1 MVLDFKT
8 YRDKVTGCWTGKNI
22 GGVLGAPFEGLRQF
36 NDVDFYAQDLTMGP
50 PPNDD
55 LDLQIVWLAAV
66 ERYGRNVNASIL
78 GDYWLSYIIPNWVEY
93 GMGKANLRAG
103 LVPPMSGALDNDYR
117 NSCGCYIRSEIWACL
132 APGNPALAAKYAF
145 EDAIVDHAD
154 EGMQAEIFCAALQS
168 AAFVES
174 DPYKLIDIALSYVPA
189 DGKFAAAIHAA
200 LDAKK
205 EGVPFRQAIARIH
218 NAAPGTF
225 GVQSCTYAEAKRRSD
240 AMGFETVGEPGMDA
254 PENCG
259 FFVAAWLYGK
269 DFSERMTLC
278 NSAGED
284 TDCTCAT
291 LGAILGIIDGA
302 SGLPEKWTAPIGDK
316 IATMCIDKT
325 SRGIWVPE
333 TCTELA
339 DRVLQVAPG
348 FLGTELCD
356 LLAPGGYTIQC
367 ADNLYCLDLNDYQ
380 PRINGSGKD
389 HHLPIRELTALS
401 SNVIRAEYPAFEVMV
416 DLMGDPYFKQGENR
430 KFHVSVKNC
439 FEMRQQ
445 QWAKITLY
453 APAGVEVLS
462 AREVML
468 PLNNLWGA
476 SAEAEFEFNAD
487 LYAGAKLEM
496 LVDVQLD
503 GRHSYGV
510 VKVVMTRRG

>member
-1 MVLDFKT
+1 
-8 YRDKVTGCWTGKNI
+8 
-22 GGVLGAPFEGLRQF
+22 
-36 NDVDFYAQDLTMGP
+36 MGP

-78 GDYWLSYIIPNWVEY
+78 GDYWLNFVIPNWVEY
-93 GMGKANLRAG
+93 GTGKANLRAG
-103 LVPPMSGALDNDYR
+103 LVPPMSGAVDNDYR

-174 DPYKLIDIALSYVPA
+174 DPYKLIDIALSYVPE

-200 LDAKK
+200 LCAKE
-205 EGVPFRQAIARIH
+205 EGVSFREAVARIH

-225 GVQSCTYAEAKRRSD
+225 GVQGCTYAEAKKASD
-240 AMGFETVGEPGMDA
+240 AMGFASVGEPGMDA
-254 PENCG
+254 PENVG
-259 FFVAAWLYGK
+259 FLIAAWLYGN
-269 DFSERMTLC
+269 DFGERLTLA

-291 LGAILGIIDGA
+291 LGAILGIIGGVDGI
-302 SGLPEKWTAPIGDK
+302 PEKWKAPIGDK
-316 IATMCIDKT
+316 IVTMCINKT
-325 SRGIWVPE
+325 WGGVWVPQ

-339 DRVLQVAPG
+339 DRVLRVTPG
-348 FLGTELCD
+348 FLGTEKCD

-367 ADNLYCLDLNDYQ
+367 QENLYCLDESDYQ

-389 HHLPIRELTALS
+389 HHLPIRKLTALS
-401 SNVIRAEYPAFEVMV
+401 SNVIRAEYPNFEVIV
-416 DLMGDPYFKQGENR
+416 DLEGEPFFAQGENR
-430 KFHVSVKNC
+430 SFHVSVRNC
-439 FEMRQQ
+439 FEMRRQE
-445 QWAKITLY
+445 WAKITLY
-453 APAGVEVLS
+453 APEGVELLS
-462 AREVML
+462 AAQVML
-468 PLNNLWGA
+468 PLNNVWGA
-476 SAEAEFEFNAD
+476 SAEAEFIVNAD

-496 LVDVQLD
+496 LVDVQLE

-510 VKVVMTRRG
+510 TKVVLMRRG